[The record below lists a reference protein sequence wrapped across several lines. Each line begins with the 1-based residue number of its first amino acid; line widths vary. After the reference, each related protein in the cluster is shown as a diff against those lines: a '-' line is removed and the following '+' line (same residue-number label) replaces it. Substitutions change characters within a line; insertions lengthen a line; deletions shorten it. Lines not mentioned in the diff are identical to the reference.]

1 MKFWQAITW
10 AETDQLTEI
19 ARFAE
24 EVGFSGLM
32 SGDHAVYPE
41 SIAPDYPYS
50 DSGQPPMQPSDEYPD
65 QTAIFA
71 AMAAFTRTLRFT
83 CGVYVLPLR
92 NPHEVARASATLAI
106 LSDNRFILGVGVGWM
121 KEEFDIYG
129 VDFHRRGRI
138 TDESIEVLRK
148 LWCGAMVEHHGEY
161 FNFPRIQLSPAPK
174 KFPPIYIGGASE
186 IALRRAAR
194 VGDGYIGAGTA
205 PDAVGPLLQRL
216 ETLRKEYGRE
226 HLPFEA
232 MLGVTAMPDRDLFLR
247 LQDDGLQST
256 VAPPFQYALGKKN
269 STLDEKKRFM
279 EHFSETIIRR
289 MHSG

>member
-10 AETDQLTEI
+10 AETDQLIEI

-24 EVGFSGLM
+24 EMGFYGLM

-41 SIAPDYPYS
+41 SIVPNYPYAE
-50 DSGQPPMQPSDEYPD
+50 SGVPPMQPEDEYPD

-71 AMAAFTRTLRFT
+71 AMAAVTSKLLFT

-106 LSDNRFILGVGVGWM
+106 LSDNRFILGVGIGWM

-129 VDFHRRGRI
+129 VDFHQRGKI
-138 TDESIEVLRK
+138 TDEIIEVLQS
-148 LWCGAMVEHHGEY
+148 LWSGQMVEYHGAH
-161 FNFPRIQLSPAPK
+161 FDFPRVQLSPAPSTY
-174 KFPPIYIGGASE
+174 PPIYVGGSSE

-194 VGDGYIGAGTA
+194 VGGGYIGAGTA
-205 PDAVGPLLQRL
+205 PDDVGSLLHRL
-216 ETLRKEYGRE
+216 NELRQEYGRD

-232 MLGVTAMPDRDLFLR
+232 MIGISASPSLTLYQR
-247 LQDDGLQST
+247 LADEGLEST
-256 VAPPFQYALGKKN
+256 VAPPFQYALGKKH
-269 STLDEKKRFM
+269 STVDEKKQFM
-279 EHFSETIIRR
+279 ETYAESIMRHF
-289 MHSG
+289 

>member
-10 AETDQLTEI
+10 AETEQLTEI

-24 EVGFSGLM
+24 EMGFHGLM

-41 SIAPDYPYS
+41 SIVPNYPYS
-50 DSGQPPMQPSDEYPD
+50 ESGVPPMQPDDEYPD

-71 AMAAFTRTLRFT
+71 AMAAVTSKLLFT

-106 LSDNRFILGVGVGWM
+106 LSDNRFILGVGIGWM

-129 VDFHRRGRI
+129 VDFHQRGKI
-138 TDESIEVLRK
+138 TDEIIEVLQS
-148 LWCGAMVEHHGEY
+148 LWSGQMVEYHGAH
-161 FNFPRIQLSPAPK
+161 FDFPRVQLSPAPSTH
-174 KFPPIYIGGASE
+174 PPIYVGGSSE

-194 VGDGYIGAGTA
+194 VGGGYIGAGTA
-205 PDAVGPLLQRL
+205 PDDVGPLLQRL
-216 ETLRKEYGRE
+216 NELRQEYGRD

-232 MLGVTAMPDRDLFLR
+232 MIGISASPSLTLYQR
-247 LQDDGLQST
+247 LADKGLEST
-256 VAPPFQYALGKKN
+256 VAPPFQYALGKKH
-269 STLDEKKRFM
+269 STVDEKKQFM
-279 EHFSETIIRR
+279 ETYAESIMRHF
-289 MHSG
+289 

>member
-10 AETDQLTEI
+10 AETEQLIEI

-24 EVGFSGLM
+24 EMGFHGLM

-41 SIAPDYPYS
+41 SIVPNYPYS
-50 DSGQPPMQPSDEYPD
+50 ESGVPPMQPDDEYPD

-71 AMAAFTRTLRFT
+71 AMAAVTSTLLFT

-106 LSDNRFILGVGVGWM
+106 LSDNRFILGVGIGWM

-129 VDFHRRGRI
+129 VDFHQRGKI
-138 TDESIEVLRK
+138 TDEIIEVLQT
-148 LWCGAMVEHHGEY
+148 LWSGQMVEYHGAH
-161 FNFPRIQLSPAPK
+161 FDFPRVQLSPAPSTH
-174 KFPPIYIGGASE
+174 PPIYVGGSSE

-194 VGDGYIGAGTA
+194 VGGGYIGAGTT
-205 PDAVGPLLQRL
+205 PEDVGPLLRRL
-216 ETLRKEYGRE
+216 NELRQEYGRD

-232 MLGVTAMPDRDLFLR
+232 MLGISAAPSLKLYQR
-247 LQDDGLQST
+247 LADDGLEST
-256 VAPPFQYALGKKN
+256 VAPPFQYALGKKH
-269 STLDEKKRFM
+269 STVDEKKQFM
-279 EHFSETIIRR
+279 ETYAESIVRHF
-289 MHSG
+289 

>member
-10 AETDQLTEI
+10 AETEQLIEI

-24 EVGFSGLM
+24 EMGFHGLM

-41 SIAPDYPYS
+41 SIVPNYPYS
-50 DSGQPPMQPSDEYPD
+50 ESGVPPMQPDDEYPD

-71 AMAAFTRTLRFT
+71 AMAAVTSKLLFT

-106 LSDNRFILGVGVGWM
+106 LSDNRFILGVGIGWM

-129 VDFHRRGRI
+129 VDFHQRGKI
-138 TDESIEVLRK
+138 TDEIIEVLQT
-148 LWCGAMVEHHGEY
+148 LWSGQMVEYHGAH
-161 FNFPRIQLSPAPK
+161 FDFPRVQLSPAPSTH
-174 KFPPIYIGGASE
+174 PPIYVGGSSE

-194 VGDGYIGAGTA
+194 VGGGYIGAGTT
-205 PDAVGPLLQRL
+205 PEDVGPLLRRL
-216 ETLRKEYGRE
+216 HELRQEYGRD

-232 MLGVTAMPDRDLFLR
+232 MLGISAAPSLKLYQR
-247 LQDDGLQST
+247 LADDGLEST
-256 VAPPFQYALGKKN
+256 VAPPFQYALGKKH
-269 STLDEKKRFM
+269 STVDEKKQFM
-279 EHFSETIIRR
+279 ETYAESIVRHF
-289 MHSG
+289 

>member
-10 AETDQLTEI
+10 AETDQLIEI
-19 ARFAE
+19 AQFAE
-24 EVGFSGLM
+24 EMGFHGLM

-41 SIAPDYPYS
+41 SIAPGYPYS
-50 DSGQPPMQPSDEYPD
+50 ENGLPPMHPDDEYPD

-71 AMAAFTRTLRFT
+71 AMAAVTSKLHFT

-92 NPHEVARASATLAI
+92 NPHEVARAAATLAI

-129 VDFHRRGRI
+129 VDFRQRGRI
-138 TDESIEVLRK
+138 TDEMIEVLHT
-148 LWCGAMVEHHGEY
+148 LWRGGMVEHHGAH
-161 FNFPRIQLSPAPK
+161 FDFPRVQLSPAPRVP
-174 KFPPIYIGGASE
+174 PPIYIGGSSE

-205 PDAVGPLLQRL
+205 PDEVGPLLRQL
-216 ETLRKEYGRE
+216 HSLRQEYGRD

-232 MLGVTAMPDRDLFLR
+232 MIGISAEPGLDLYRR
-247 LQDDGLQST
+247 LADDGLQST
-256 VAPPFQYALGKKN
+256 VAPPFQYALGRKH
-269 STLDEKKRFM
+269 SCIDDKKRFM
-279 EHFSETIIRR
+279 EAYAEGIVRHF
-289 MHSG
+289 

>member
-10 AETDQLTEI
+10 AETDQLIDI
-19 ARFAE
+19 AHFAE
-24 EVGFSGLM
+24 EVGFYGLM

-50 DSGQPPMQPSDEYPD
+50 DTGVPPMQPSDEYPD

-71 AMAAFTRTLRFT
+71 AMAAVTRKLHFT

-92 NPHEVARASATLAI
+92 NPHEVARAASTLAV

-129 VDFHRRGRI
+129 VDFHQRGKI
-138 TDESIEVLRK
+138 TDEMIEVLQK
-148 LWCGAMVEHHGEY
+148 LWSGEMVEHHGKH
-161 FNFPRIQLSPAPK
+161 FNFPRVQMSPAPK
-174 KFPPIYIGGASE
+174 NHPPIYIGGSSE

-194 VGDGYIGAGTA
+194 AGDGYIGAGTA
-205 PDAVGPLLQRL
+205 PDDVGTLLKQL
-216 ETLRKEYGRE
+216 NTLRTDYGRD

-232 MLGVTAMPDRDLFLR
+232 MIGVTAAPEKDLFKR
-247 LQDDGLQST
+247 LSDDGLQST
-256 VAPPFQYALGKKN
+256 VAPPFQYALGKKH

-279 EHFSETIIRR
+279 EHFSENIILPLQ
-289 MHSG
+289 

>member
-10 AETDQLTEI
+10 AETDQLIEI

-24 EVGFSGLM
+24 EVGFHGLM

-50 DSGQPPMQPSDEYPD
+50 DSGMPPMQPSDEYPD

-71 AMAAFTRTLRFT
+71 AMAAVTQKLHFT

-92 NPHEVARASATLAI
+92 NPHEVARAAATLAI

-129 VDFHRRGRI
+129 VDFHRRGKI
-138 TDESIEVLRK
+138 TDEMIDVLHA
-148 LWCGAMVEHHGEY
+148 LWSGDMVEHHGQC
-161 FNFPRIQLSPAPK
+161 FDFPRVQLSPAPQK
-174 KFPPIYIGGASE
+174 NPSIYIGGNSD

-194 VGDGYIGAGTA
+194 IGDGYIGAGTA
-205 PDAVGPLLQRL
+205 PEAVAPLLKKL
-216 ETLRKEYGRE
+216 ESLRAEYHRS

-232 MLGVTAMPDRDLFLR
+232 MLGITAAPDRDLFMR
-247 LQDDGLQST
+247 LSDDGLQST
-256 VAPPFQYALGKKN
+256 VAPPFQYALGKKH
-269 STLDEKKRFM
+269 STVDEKKRFM
-279 EHFSETIIRR
+279 EHFSNTIIRR
-289 MHSG
+289 MQ

>member
-10 AETDQLTEI
+10 AETEQLIEI

-24 EVGFSGLM
+24 EMGFHGLM

-41 SIAPDYPYS
+41 SIVPNYPYS
-50 DSGQPPMQPSDEYPD
+50 ESGVPPMQPDDEYPD

-71 AMAAFTRTLRFT
+71 AMAAVTSKLLFT

-106 LSDNRFILGVGVGWM
+106 LSDNRFILGVGIGWM

-129 VDFHRRGRI
+129 VDFHQRGKI
-138 TDESIEVLRK
+138 TDEIIEVLQS
-148 LWCGAMVEHHGEY
+148 LWSGQMVEYHGAH
-161 FNFPRIQLSPAPK
+161 FDFPRVQLSPAPSTH
-174 KFPPIYIGGASE
+174 PPIYVGGSSE

-194 VGDGYIGAGTA
+194 VGGGYIGAGTA
-205 PDAVGPLLQRL
+205 PDDVGPLLQRL
-216 ETLRKEYGRE
+216 NELRQEYGRD

-232 MLGVTAMPDRDLFLR
+232 MIGISASPSLTLYQRLADR
-247 LQDDGLQST
+247 GLEST
-256 VAPPFQYALGKKN
+256 VAPPFQYALGKKH
-269 STLDEKKRFM
+269 STVDEKKQFM
-279 EHFSETIIRR
+279 ETYAESIMRHF
-289 MHSG
+289 

>member
-10 AETDQLTEI
+10 AETDQLVEI

-24 EVGFSGLM
+24 EMGFHGLM

-41 SIAPDYPYS
+41 SIVPDYPYS
-50 DSGQPPMQPSDEYPD
+50 ESGLPPMQPDDEYPD

-71 AMAAFTRTLRFT
+71 AMAAVTHTLHFT

-92 NPHEVARASATLAI
+92 NPHEVARAGATLAI

-129 VDFHRRGRI
+129 VDFHKRGKI
-138 TDESIEVLRK
+138 TDETIAILRK
-148 LWCGAMVEHHGEY
+148 LWSGEMVEHHGVH
-161 FNFPRIQLSPAPK
+161 FDFPRVQLSPAPTVH
-174 KFPPIYIGGASE
+174 PPIYIGGASD

-194 VGDGYIGAGTA
+194 LGTGYIGAGTA
-205 PDAVGPLLQRL
+205 PEDVKPLLLKLQA
-216 ETLRKEYGRE
+216 LRQEYERD

-232 MLGVTAMPDRDLFLR
+232 MLGISAAPSLELYQQ
-247 LQDDGLQST
+247 LAEDGLDST
-256 VAPPFQYALGKKN
+256 VAPPFQYALGKKR
-269 STLDEKKRFM
+269 STIDEKKRFM
-279 EHFSETIIRR
+279 EFYAEAIVRHLR
-289 MHSG
+289 

>member
-10 AETDQLTEI
+10 AETDQLIEI

-24 EVGFSGLM
+24 EMGFYGLM

-41 SIAPDYPYS
+41 SIVPNYPYS
-50 DSGQPPMQPSDEYPD
+50 ENGVPPMQPHDEYPD

-71 AMAAFTRTLRFT
+71 AMAAVTSKLLFT

-106 LSDNRFILGVGVGWM
+106 LSDNRFILGVGIGWM

-129 VDFHRRGRI
+129 VDFHQRGKI
-138 TDESIEVLRK
+138 TDEIIEVLQS
-148 LWCGAMVEHHGEY
+148 LWSGQMVEYHGAH
-161 FNFPRIQLSPAPK
+161 FDFPRVQLSPAPSTH
-174 KFPPIYIGGASE
+174 PPIYVGGSSE

-194 VGDGYIGAGTA
+194 VGGGYIGAGTA
-205 PDAVGPLLQRL
+205 PDDVGPLLQRL
-216 ETLRKEYGRE
+216 NELRQEYGRD

-232 MLGVTAMPDRDLFLR
+232 MIGISASPSLTLYQRLADR
-247 LQDDGLQST
+247 GLEST
-256 VAPPFQYALGKKN
+256 VAPPFQYALGKKH
-269 STLDEKKRFM
+269 STVDEKKQSM
-279 EHFSETIIRR
+279 ETYAESIMRHF
-289 MHSG
+289 

>member
-10 AETDQLTEI
+10 AETEQLIEI

-24 EVGFSGLM
+24 EMGFHGLM

-41 SIAPDYPYS
+41 SIVPNYPYS
-50 DSGQPPMQPSDEYPD
+50 ESGVPPMQPDDEYPD

-71 AMAAFTRTLRFT
+71 AMAAVTSKLLFT

-106 LSDNRFILGVGVGWM
+106 LSDNRFILGVGIGWM

-129 VDFHRRGRI
+129 VDFHQRGKI
-138 TDESIEVLRK
+138 TDEIIEVLQS
-148 LWCGAMVEHHGEY
+148 LWSGQMVEYHGAH
-161 FNFPRIQLSPAPK
+161 FDFPRVQLSPAPSTH
-174 KFPPIYIGGASE
+174 PPIYVGGSSE

-194 VGDGYIGAGTA
+194 VGGGYIGAGTT
-205 PDAVGPLLQRL
+205 PEDVGPLLRRL
-216 ETLRKEYGRE
+216 NELRQEYGRD

-232 MLGVTAMPDRDLFLR
+232 MLGISAAPSLKLYQR
-247 LQDDGLQST
+247 LADDGLEST
-256 VAPPFQYALGKKN
+256 VAPPFQYALGKKH
-269 STLDEKKRFM
+269 STVDEKKQFM
-279 EHFSETIIRR
+279 ESYAESIVRHF
-289 MHSG
+289 

>member
-10 AETDQLTEI
+10 AETDQLIDI

-24 EVGFSGLM
+24 EMGFHGLM

-41 SIAPDYPYS
+41 SILPDYPYS
-50 DSGQPPMQPSDEYPD
+50 ENGLPPMQADDEYPD

-71 AMAAFTRTLRFT
+71 AMAAVTSKLLFT

-92 NPHEVARASATLAI
+92 NPHEVARASATLAV
-106 LSDNRFILGVGVGWM
+106 LSDNRFVLGVGVGWM

-129 VDFHRRGRI
+129 VDFRARGKI
-138 TDESIEVLRK
+138 TDEIIDVLHK
-148 LWCGAMVEHHGEY
+148 LWTGEMVEHHGNY
-161 FNFPRIQLSPAPK
+161 FDFPRVQLSPAPTAN
-174 KFPPIYIGGASE
+174 PPIYIGGSSG

-205 PDAVGPLLQRL
+205 PDEVAALLERL
-216 ETLRKEYGRE
+216 EVLRREYGRE

-232 MLGVTAMPDRDLFLR
+232 MLGITAAPDLALF
-247 LQDDGLQST
+247 QGLVDKGLTST
-256 VAPPFQYALGKKN
+256 VAPPFQYALGKKQ
-269 STLDEKKRFM
+269 SSLDEKKRFM
-279 EHFSETIIRR
+279 EMYAESIIR
-289 MHSG
+289 HF

>member
-10 AETDQLTEI
+10 AETEQLIEI

-24 EVGFSGLM
+24 EMGFHGLM

-41 SIAPDYPYS
+41 SIVPNYPYS
-50 DSGQPPMQPSDEYPD
+50 ESGVPPMQPDDEYPD

-71 AMAAFTRTLRFT
+71 AMAAVTSKLLFT

-106 LSDNRFILGVGVGWM
+106 LSDNRFILGVGIGWM

-129 VDFHRRGRI
+129 VDFHQRGKI
-138 TDESIEVLRK
+138 TDEIIEVLQS
-148 LWCGAMVEHHGEY
+148 LWSGQMVEYHGAH
-161 FNFPRIQLSPAPK
+161 FDFPRVQLSPAPSTH
-174 KFPPIYIGGASE
+174 PPIYVGGSSE

-194 VGDGYIGAGTA
+194 VGGGYIGAGTT
-205 PDAVGPLLQRL
+205 PEDVGPLLRRL
-216 ETLRKEYGRE
+216 HELRQEYGRD

-232 MLGVTAMPDRDLFLR
+232 MLGISAAPSLKLYQR
-247 LQDDGLQST
+247 LADDGLEST
-256 VAPPFQYALGKKN
+256 VAPPFQYALGKKH
-269 STLDEKKRFM
+269 STIDEKKQFM
-279 EHFSETIIRR
+279 ESYAESIVRHF
-289 MHSG
+289 